1 MELFNDTDKSL
12 DRIELLLKSIDFQL
26 TKIAALLMSV
36 QEKESS
42 GNKTGS
48 THNNEIPEM
57 VTLQEASRRTG
68 LSYDFLRK
76 QCIQGNLTHIRV
88 GNGKRLVNMDSLMEQ
103 LNSAH
108 GYIRKKE
115 QMKEDSK

>member
-1 MELFNDTDKSL
+1 MEMFNDTNKSL

-26 TKIAALLMSV
+26 TKMVSLLMSE
-36 QEKESS
+36 QEKERSEK
-42 GNKTGS
+42 KTRL
-48 THNNEIPEM
+48 THDYVIPEM

-76 QCIQGNLTHIRV
+76 QCVQGNLTHIRV

-108 GYIRKKE
+108 GHIRKKE
-115 QMKEDSK
+115 QMKED